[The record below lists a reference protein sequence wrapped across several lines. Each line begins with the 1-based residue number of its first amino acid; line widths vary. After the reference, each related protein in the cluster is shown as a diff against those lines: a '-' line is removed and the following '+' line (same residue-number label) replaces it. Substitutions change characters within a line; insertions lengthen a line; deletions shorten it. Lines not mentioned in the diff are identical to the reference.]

1 MNNTVQHNKFYP
13 VQLPGFKRCGGL
25 VVAQT
30 KDRLTFLKRRAAIG
44 RYVDDGFSY
53 HQTFKVINR
62 GTQRQFLENICSE
75 DDLRFRI
82 FGTVVVKFLTCLPL
96 LGFSNI

>member
-1 MNNTVQHNKFYP
+1 MILMGVLDNKCDNCYNEQFIQLHMHNTVQHNKFYP

-44 RYVDDGFSY
+44 RYVDDDCSHHLTY
-53 HQTFKVINR
+53 KAINWSL
-62 GTQRQFLENICSE
+62 QASH
-75 DDLRFRI
+75 
-82 FGTVVVKFLTCLPL
+82 KYM
-96 LGFSNI
+96 